1 MGSQMIQNEANTP
14 PTTGIEPDVDDKA
27 LRLAKVVGWTRYLVL
42 APVFGLFLSAIVL
55 TGLAVVDLFGI
66 TAGVFTGSLELKKS
80 LVAFIELADVFLLAV
95 VLYIM
100 SLGLYELFIDDRLP
114 LPKWLEIHTLED
126 LKEKLVGVVVVVLA
140 VFFLGNV
147 IESRQPLD
155 VLMLGGGIAAVIFAL
170 TYFIGRIQK
179 K

>member
-1 MGSQMIQNEANTP
+1 MGSQVSGSETNSP
-14 PTTGIEPDVDDKA
+14 PTGVVAVEADDKT

-42 APVFGLFLSAIVL
+42 APVFGLFLSAVVL
-55 TGLAVVDLFGI
+55 TGLAVFDLFGI
-66 TAGVFTGSLELKKS
+66 TVGVFGGHYELKKS

-114 LPKWLEIHTLED
+114 LPTWLEIHTLED

-147 IESRQPLD
+147 IESREPIN
-155 VLMLGGGIAAVIFAL
+155 VLMLGVGIAAIIFAL

>member
-1 MGSQMIQNEANTP
+1 MTERETNA
-14 PTTGIEPDVDDKA
+14 PTTEVVAVDVDDKT

-42 APVFGLFLSAIVL
+42 APVFGLFLSAVVL

-66 TAGVFTGSLELKKS
+66 TVGVFGGSLELKKS

-114 LPKWLEIHTLED
+114 LPAWLEIHTLED